1 MDTRDSASI
10 DVVFRTL
17 RLRRRSDFRFFHGSM
32 SCLHVPLST
41 LREQPCDCP
50 RMTRSRCGSLG
61 LHRMALS
68 STPSRRIIPA
78 HLKANPNGMKTSDS
92 GTVLAQGTR
101 LLCEAGGEDRTIAVN
116 GRAKAADKV
125 YPAFDAMLVLGRT
138 IQRGPR
144 GQRVHVVSPVDDL
157 SVLNGD
163 NRNEPVVIRRTGRK
177 NLSVH
182 FVLQDHDSDVL

>member
-78 HLKANPNGMKTSDS
+78 HLKAIPNALKTLDS
-92 GTVLAQGTR
+92 CTVGAQSRYQFVAASLKVRKTTSMDAESRVSIG
-101 LLCEAGGEDRTIAVN
+101 LCAVEDPWHAWKLHAREPGGPINARHA
-116 GRAKAADKV
+116 
-125 YPAFDAMLVLGRT
+125 
-138 IQRGPR
+138 
-144 GQRVHVVSPVDDL
+144 VVSGPV
-157 SVLNGD
+157 GEGH
-163 NRNEPVVIRRTGRK
+163 EPGVQHAR
-177 NLSVH
+177 
-182 FVLQDHDSDVL
+182 

>member
-78 HLKANPNGMKTSDS
+78 HLKAIPNTLKTLDS
-92 GTVLAQGTR
+92 CTVGAQSHPHWLRDTILVHGLSGDLCNLLAGQTDALLTWCAVENSNCGFWCR
-101 LLCEAGGEDRTIAVN
+101 L
-116 GRAKAADKV
+116 
-125 YPAFDAMLVLGRT
+125 
-138 IQRGPR
+138 RGIP
-144 GQRVHVVSPVDDL
+144 SIISL
-157 SVLNGD
+157 LN
-163 NRNEPVVIRRTGRK
+163 
-177 NLSVH
+177 
-182 FVLQDHDSDVL
+182 